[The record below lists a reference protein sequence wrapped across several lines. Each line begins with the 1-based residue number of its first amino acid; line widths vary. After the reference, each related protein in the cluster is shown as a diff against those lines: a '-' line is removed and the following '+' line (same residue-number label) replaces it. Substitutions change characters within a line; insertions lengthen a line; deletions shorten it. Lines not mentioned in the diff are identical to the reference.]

1 MIRYV
6 HIVMLNS
13 SKSIVEYL
21 LIMLDGVKKILNTIG
36 VVERNSKKNCPI
48 LLKKML

>member
-1 MIRYV
+1 MIKYV

-21 LIMLDGVKKILNTIG
+21 LIMLDGARKILNMMIA
-36 VVERNSKKNCPI
+36 VERSLKKSYLL
-48 LLKKML
+48 LLKKIV